1 MTANILIGYKY
12 DFKWEQSPVANK
24 MINDMKKIEFRTLT
38 PDDIEV
44 RPAQIKDSKATLLCY
59 IDSRSV
65 VELMDEA
72 VGPYNWNFELV
83 QVGDQVVGK
92 MGIWDEDKRTWV
104 VKSDVGSESNIEA
117 SKGLVSSIYKRCI
130 SRWGLQDLYT
140 VPRIVVDDD
149 GYGCKWKVGEISWND
164 NRECTHITLVNKFG
178 KVMYTWSKDA
188 TVKEAPK
195 DGEVNQQVNQVKQD
209 DEKLDNLEMLRCFC
223 KSKIEEEPEWKDDII
238 RFGKFYAEKAST
250 WNGVFKVD
258 SLYSSWASKRRAA

>member
-1 MTANILIGYKY
+1 
-12 DFKWEQSPVANK
+12 
-24 MINDMKKIEFRTLT
+24 MKKIEFRMLT

-44 RPAQIKDSKATLLCY
+44 RPAQIKDGAATLLCY

-149 GYGCKWKVGEISWND
+149 GYGCKWKVGEITWND

-178 KVMYTWSKDA
+178 KVMFTWDKDERKNVQM
-188 TVKEAPK
+188 TNQK
-195 DGEVNQQVNQVKQD
+195 DNVTI
-209 DEKLDNLEMLRCFC
+209 LREFC
-223 KSKIEEEPEWKDDII
+223 KERISEEPEWKDDII
-238 RFGKFYAEKAST
+238 RFGQFYAPKVQT
-250 WNGVFKVD
+250 WENTLKPEII
-258 SLYSSWASKRRAA
+258 YTSWASKRRTS